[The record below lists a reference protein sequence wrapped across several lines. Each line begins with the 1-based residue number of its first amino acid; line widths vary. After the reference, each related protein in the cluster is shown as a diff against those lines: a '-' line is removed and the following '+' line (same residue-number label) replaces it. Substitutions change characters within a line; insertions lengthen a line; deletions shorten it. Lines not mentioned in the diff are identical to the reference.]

1 MRKLR
6 LIFTFMLLP
15 LVLVG
20 CTVKTPAQTPN
31 PASIQPLSHTGGH
44 PALWCVKGPHATV
57 YLFGS
62 VHVLNKDRAWR
73 TPQLDAAVASSQ
85 TLWLEVMGADDPK
98 VAQPII
104 MELGIDAAHPLS
116 TKLSKEQLAKL
127 DTEAKSF
134 NMSEAMME
142 PMRPW
147 LASITVGLAPI
158 MQAGVD
164 TNSGVES
171 ILTAEFNKNK
181 RTVQGFETVSQQ
193 FHFFAD
199 LPAKTELDYLNL
211 SIDDFAK
218 GPELFKQLVDAWY
231 KGDQEGLDHLFDDE
245 WRAKYPEIYQVLIAK
260 RNLYFAQRI
269 EKLIKGE
276 GTSFVAIGAGH
287 YVGSEGIIALLAKD
301 GFKAERQQ

>member
-1 MRKLR
+1 MSKLR

-20 CTVKTPAQTPN
+20 CTVKTPAQTLT
-31 PASIQPLSHTGGH
+31 PASIQSVPQTAGH

-62 VHVLNKDRAWR
+62 VHLLAKDRVWR
-73 TPQLDAAVASSQ
+73 TPQLDAALASSQ
-85 TLWLEVMGADDPK
+85 TLWLEVTGADDPK
-98 VAQPII
+98 AAQPII
-104 MELGIDAAHPLS
+104 MELGIDASHPLS

-127 DTEAKSF
+127 DSEAKTF

-147 LASITVGLAPI
+147 LAAVTLDVAPLQ
-158 MQAGVD
+158 QAGID
-164 TNSGVES
+164 PNSGVES
-171 ILTAEFNKNK
+171 ILTAEFKKNNHP
-181 RTVQGFETVSQQ
+181 VQGFETVSQQ

-211 SIDDFAK
+211 SINDFDK
-218 GPELFKQLVDAWY
+218 EREQFKQLVEAWY
-231 KGDQEGLDHLFDDE
+231 KGDQDELDRFVNEE
-245 WRAKYPEIYQVLIAK
+245 WRHEHPETYDVLIAK

-269 EKLIKGE
+269 EELVKGE
-276 GTSFVAIGAGH
+276 GTLFVAIGAGH
-287 YVGSEGIIALLAKD
+287 YVGADGIIALLAKD
-301 GFKAERQQ
+301 GVEVQKL

>member
-15 LVLVG
+15 LVLAG
-20 CTVKTPAQTPN
+20 CALKTPAQP
-31 PASIQPLSHTGGH
+31 PATVQPVSQTAGH
-44 PALWCVKGPHATV
+44 PAMWVVKGPHATV

-62 VHVLNKDRAWR
+62 VHLLNKDRAWR
-73 TPQLDAAVASSQ
+73 TPQLDAALASSQ
-85 TLWLEVMGADDPK
+85 TLWLEVTGADDPK
-98 VAQPII
+98 VVQPII

-127 DTEAKSF
+127 DTEAKTF
-134 NMSEAMME
+134 NMTEAMFE

-147 LASITVGLAPI
+147 LAATTLGLAPL

-164 TNSGVES
+164 PNSGVEL
-171 ILTAEFNKNK
+171 ILTAEFNKSK
-181 RTVQGFETVSQQ
+181 RPVQGFETVSQQ

-218 GPELFKQLVDAWY
+218 APELFKQLVDAWY
-231 KGDQEGLDHLFDDE
+231 KGDQEGIDHLIDDE
-245 WRAKYPEIYQVLIAK
+245 WRAKYPEIY
-260 RNLYFAQRI
+260 
-269 EKLIKGE
+269 
-276 GTSFVAIGAGH
+276 
-287 YVGSEGIIALLAKD
+287 
-301 GFKAERQQ
+301 

>member
-1 MRKLR
+1 MSKLR

-20 CTVKTPAQTPN
+20 CTVKTPAQTPTAATVR
-31 PASIQPLSHTGGH
+31 ASSPEASH
-44 PALWCVKGPHATV
+44 PALWVVKGPHSVV

-62 VHVLNKDRAWR
+62 VHVLNKERAWR

-85 TLWLEVMGADDPK
+85 TLWLEVTGTDDPK
-98 VAQPII
+98 AVQPII

-134 NMSEAMME
+134 NMNEAMME

-147 LASITVGLAPI
+147 FASITLGLAPL

-181 RTVQGFETVSQQ
+181 RPVQGFETIAQQ

-231 KGDQEGLDHLFDDE
+231 KGDQEALDHLFDNE
-245 WRAKYPEIYQVLIAK
+245 WRSKYPEIYQVLIAK

-269 EKLIKGE
+269 EELVKGE

-287 YVGSEGIIALLAKD
+287 YVGTDGIIALLAKD
-301 GFKAERQQ
+301 GFQVQKL

>member
-1 MRKLR
+1 MKFLRRK
-6 LIFTFMLLP
+6 FVFA
-15 LVLVG
+15 VLSLAVI
-20 CTVKTPAQTPN
+20 CCAVRTPAQTSA
-31 PASIQPLSHTGGH
+31 PAH
-44 PALWCVKGPHATV
+44 PAFWVVKGPHATV

-62 VHVLNKDRAWR
+62 VHLLNKDRAWR
-73 TPQLDAAVASSQ
+73 TPQFDAALASSQ
-85 TLWLEVMGADDPK
+85 ALWLEVTGADDPK
-98 VAQPII
+98 AVQSII

-127 DTEAKSF
+127 DIEAKSF
-134 NMSEAMME
+134 NMNEAMMD

-147 LASITVGLAPI
+147 FASMTLGLAPL
-158 MQAGVD
+158 MQAGVN

-181 RTVQGFETVSQQ
+181 RPVQGFETIAQQ

-199 LPAKTELDYLNL
+199 LPGKTELDYLNL
-211 SIDDFAK
+211 AIDDFAR

-245 WRAKYPEIYQVLIAK
+245 MRSKCPEIYQVLIAK

-269 EKLIKGE
+269 EELVKGE

-287 YVGSEGIIALLAKD
+287 YVGTDGIIALLAKD
-301 GFKAERQQ
+301 GFQAQKL

>member
-1 MRKLR
+1 MKFLR
-6 LIFTFMLLP
+6 LKFVLAVLP
-15 LVLVG
+15 LAMFG
-20 CTVKTPAQTPN
+20 CAVRTPAQTST
-31 PASIQPLSHTGGH
+31 PAH
-44 PALWCVKGPHATV
+44 PAFWVVKGPHATV

-62 VHVLNKDRAWR
+62 VHLLNKDRAWR
-73 TPQLDAAVASSQ
+73 TPQFDAALASSQ
-85 TLWLEVMGADDPK
+85 ALWLEVTGTDDPK
-98 VAQPII
+98 AVQPII

-116 TKLSKEQLAKL
+116 TKLSQEQLAKL

-134 NMSEAMME
+134 NMNEAMME

-147 LASITVGLAPI
+147 FASLTLGLAPLI
-158 MQAGVD
+158 QAGVD
-164 TNSGVES
+164 PNSGVES

-181 RTVQGFETVSQQ
+181 RPVQGFETIAQQ

-245 WRAKYPEIYQVLIAK
+245 MRSKYPEIYQVLIAK

-269 EKLIKGE
+269 EELVKGE

-287 YVGSEGIIALLAKD
+287 YVGTDGIIALLAKD
-301 GFKAERQQ
+301 GFQAQKL